1 MNKPFI
7 KLINRAGEMKHTTLI
22 IQGQEFVY
30 NDEIE
35 DITYDTIFPISEEDI
50 KCLLQ
55 KTKELFSLIELP
67 FYLAYGT
74 LLGAVRDHALIPG
87 DEDVDVFI
95 LNEQTL
101 FNKLPFLY
109 QNGFKVC
116 RIIAGCLYSFRVN
129 ENSYIDVYILKPYKF
144 AVWGLTCYSLCKYAT
159 PKKYFREYSE
169 IDFLGDTYL
178 CPKDPEKLLEFW
190 YGKNWRIPVSGH
202 NFCYEILPAH
212 YWHTYI
218 VPFTYTIVKRMIG
231 YKYWRKK

>member
-1 MNKPFI
+1 MSV
-7 KLINRAGEMKHTTLI
+7 A
-22 IQGQEFVY
+22 
-30 NDEIE
+30 
-35 DITYDTIFPISEEDI
+35 
-50 KCLLQ
+50 

-101 FNKLPFLY
+101 FNNLPFLY

-169 IDFLGDTYL
+169 IDF
-178 CPKDPEKLLEFW
+178 W
-190 YGKNWRIPVSGH
+190 
-202 NFCYEILPAH
+202 EILIYVLKIPKNYLNFGMVRIGVYLFLDTIFVMRFCLPTIGILISFH
-212 YWHTYI
+212 LHTQLS
-218 VPFTYTIVKRMIG
+218 KE
-231 YKYWRKK
+231 